1 MNILNAAALKWGQT
15 RCVFWIH
22 KRREVIGLTLSF
34 FFAIPDH
41 LTFYEPIIRIRMSRR
56 KCLDD
61 FSVVFFFPFCLHSSQ
76 PFIRADQLGQ
86 FWLWLLLLHIGSVMH
101 TRNQLERATGITLGE
116 THDEYDVNS
125 DETQQISHNHS
136 VNHDDERPNFLEAS
150 AIS

>member
-1 MNILNAAALKWGQT
+1 
-15 RCVFWIH
+15 
-22 KRREVIGLTLSF
+22 
-34 FFAIPDH
+34 
-41 LTFYEPIIRIRMSRR
+41 MSRR

-61 FSVVFFFPFCLHSSQ
+61 FSVVFYFRLHSSQ

-86 FWLWLLLLHIGSVMH
+86 LALMLLLHIGSVMH

-116 THDEYDVNS
+116 THDEYDINS

-150 AIS
+150 AIP